1 MEVFLISQSD
11 FSKLFREKIKQLMA
25 DINNSRSNKR
35 IKRSP
40 KNSNEPQQNEDA
52 AILKRK
58 KESSCESSNMKYL
71 EKSSLNGFPG
81 HSDAYKSFTTV
92 TMSSMVGSYKVDRV
106 NAGALD
112 RIFKENPDIDKEFK
126 LKCPYFQRVFM
137 NAMAASYRRLE
148 SNSENFTVG
157 DSNRILEMMKDM
169 ELAGLEVTWLNNMYR
184 KRVQEEVVK
193 IEKFL
198 VELDEA
204 VKPLGLF

>member
-1 MEVFLISQSD
+1 
-11 FSKLFREKIKQLMA
+11 MA
-25 DINNSRSNKR
+25 DINNSGSNKR

-40 KNSNEPQQNEDA
+40 KNSNEPQRNEDA

-58 KESSCESSNMKYL
+58 KEFSCESSNMKYM
-71 EKSSLNGFPG
+71 EKKSLNVAPG

-92 TMSSMVGSYKVDRV
+92 TVSSMVGSYKVDRV
-106 NAGALD
+106 NAGVLNW
-112 RIFKENPDIDKEFK
+112 IFKENPDIDKEFK
-126 LKCPYFQRVFM
+126 LKCPYFQSVFM
-137 NAMAASYRRLE
+137 NAIAASYRRLE

-157 DSNRILEMMKDM
+157 DSARIREMMKDM
-169 ELAGLEVTWLNNMYR
+169 ELTGLEVTWLNNMYR